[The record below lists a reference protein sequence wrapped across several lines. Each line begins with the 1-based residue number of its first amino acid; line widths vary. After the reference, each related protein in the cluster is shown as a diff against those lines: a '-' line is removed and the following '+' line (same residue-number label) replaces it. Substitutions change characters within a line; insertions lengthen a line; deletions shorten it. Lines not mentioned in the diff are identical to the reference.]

1 MARDNYIIVLT
12 DRYYILKA
20 KTDSDEQGSIFAF
33 FIFNRPILWRKWG
46 TDVGTK
52 IFRDEMTPRERMEAV
67 LTGKPFDRV
76 PCSLQVSN
84 QAGKLAG
91 ISHWQCYQSAE
102 NTALTQF
109 AAHRIFGVESV
120 GTGPG
125 LPGIAEA
132 VGSTVFYPK
141 EENTPYITDF
151 ILKNYR
157 DFEKLEIPDPWSK
170 GRLPIHLKALEL
182 MVEEI
187 GNHVPVVTNLA
198 GPFTTAANIRG
209 TDHFLRDLYHNPEF
223 VHRLL
228 KFAVDSTLAYAKE
241 AAKLGVR
248 FSVAD
253 PTASATLIG
262 PKQFEEFAFPYLR
275 DLIGALK
282 DLSGSAPSLHICGN
296 TKKIW
301 QAMADTGAGIL
312 SLDDTID
319 LAVAKQEV
327 GHRVALLGNV
337 KPTAS
342 MYLGTPADV
351 IRDGKECL
359 GKAYDNP
366 KGYILALGCGLPMC
380 APAENIHALFQVAR
394 EFGRYPLIAEN
405 FN

>member
-1 MARDNYIIVLT
+1 
-12 DRYYILKA
+12 
-20 KTDSDEQGSIFAF
+20 
-33 FIFNRPILWRKWG
+33 
-46 TDVGTK
+46 VGTRV
-52 IFRDEMTPRERMEAV
+52 FRDEMKPKERMEAV

-76 PCSLQVSN
+76 PCSIQVSN

-91 ISHWQCYQSAE
+91 INHWQCYYSAE
-102 NTALTQF
+102 HTAQTQF
-109 AAHRIFGVESV
+109 EAYRIFGVESV

-151 ILKNYR
+151 VLKEYG
-157 DFEKLEIPDPWSK
+157 DFERLEIPDPWSK

-182 MVEEI
+182 MVEGI
-187 GNHVPVVTNLA
+187 GDDVPVVTNLA

-209 TDHFLRDLYHNPEF
+209 TDQFLRDLYHNPEF

-228 KFAVDSTLAYAKE
+228 KFAVDSTFAYVRE

-262 PKQFEEFAFPYLR
+262 PKQFDEFAFPYLR
-275 DLIGALK
+275 GLIQSIK
-282 DLSGSAPSLHICGN
+282 ELSGSAPALHICGN
-296 TKKIW
+296 TRKIW
-301 QAMADTGAGIL
+301 KSMADTGAGIL

-337 KPTAS
+337 KPTAT
-342 MYLGTPADV
+342 MYLGTPDDV
-351 IRDGKECL
+351 IRDAKGCL
-359 GKAYDNP
+359 RKAYDNP

-380 APAENIHALFQVAR
+380 APVENIHAMFQVAR
-394 EFGRYPLIAEN
+394 EFGRYPFDPEK

>member
-1 MARDNYIIVLT
+1 MVA
-12 DRYYILKA
+12 KA
-20 KTDSDEQGSIFAF
+20 
-33 FIFNRPILWRKWG
+33 
-46 TDVGTK
+46 
-52 IFRDEMTPRERMEAV
+52 FRDEMKPKERMEAV

-76 PCSLQVSN
+76 PCSVQVSN

-91 ISHWQCYQSAE
+91 IHHWQCYYSAE
-102 NTALTQF
+102 NIAKTQF

-141 EENTPYITDF
+141 EENTPYIANHA
-151 ILKNYR
+151 LNAHE

-182 MVEEI
+182 MVEKM
-187 GNHVPVVTNLA
+187 GDDVPVVTNLA

-209 TDHFLRDLYHNPEF
+209 TEAFLRDLYHHPEF

-228 KFAVDSTLAYAKE
+228 KFSVDSTLAYVKE

-275 DLIGALK
+275 DLIQSIK
-282 DLSGSAPSLHICGN
+282 RLSSGAPSLHICGN
-296 TKKIW
+296 TKKMW
-301 QAMADTGAGIL
+301 NLMADTGAGVL

-319 LAVAKQEV
+319 LADAKQEV

-342 MYLGTPADV
+342 MYLGTPDDV
-351 IRDGKECL
+351 IRDAKECL
-359 GKAYDNP
+359 ARAYDNP

-380 APAENIHALFQVAR
+380 APAENIHAMFQAAK
-394 EFGRYPLIAEN
+394 EFGKYPFDAEE